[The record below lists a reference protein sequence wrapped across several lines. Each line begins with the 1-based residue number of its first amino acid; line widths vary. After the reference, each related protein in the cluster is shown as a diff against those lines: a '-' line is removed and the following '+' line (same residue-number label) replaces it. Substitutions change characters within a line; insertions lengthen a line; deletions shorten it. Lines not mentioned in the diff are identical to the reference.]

1 MQAALQHMH
10 TELGARR
17 VLAEGGAILNGALIE
32 GGYVDEL
39 LLTLSP
45 KVIGGPSQSPAV
57 RWEAPSSRDAIGGP
71 SQSPAVRWEAPSSR
85 DAIRNSGWR
94 PPWST
99 TGPSLRPASSSS
111 VTQASTP

>member
-10 TELGARR
+10 TAS
-17 VLAEGGAILNGALIE
+17 LAPGGCWLKAGPCSTGRLIG

-45 KVIGGPSQSPAV
+45 KVIGGA
-57 RWEAPSSRDAIGGP
+57 

-85 DAIRNSGWR
+85 DAIRRMELVHHWAE
-94 PPWST
+94 PE
-99 TGPSLRPASSSS
+99 TGELFLRYRLD
-111 VTQASTP
+111 